1 MISANYDHQSPA
13 MVADNDED
21 YYNEEIV
28 IKQKGLMNNETAL
41 YVRFSDKAIGFD
53 RCEMDSLK
61 TLFS

>member
-1 MISANYDHQSPA
+1 

-61 TLFS
+61 TLFSWT